1 MIDAINVGDIGY
13 FTDDD
18 GDGAYDM
25 FHGDQATT
33 DLGVDDDGNY
43 LIDVDGDGDWDYTFD
58 LAAGLEIY
66 QEEEQKKTPGFELI
80 LVLVSITFLL
90 LCIRCCGKKIE

>member
-13 FTDDD
+13 ITDDD
-18 GDGAYDM
+18 DDGTYDM
-25 FHGDQATT
+25 FHGDQAAT
-33 DLGVDDDGNY
+33 DLGQDDDGNY

-66 QEEEQKKTPGFELI
+66 REGEQKKTPGFELI